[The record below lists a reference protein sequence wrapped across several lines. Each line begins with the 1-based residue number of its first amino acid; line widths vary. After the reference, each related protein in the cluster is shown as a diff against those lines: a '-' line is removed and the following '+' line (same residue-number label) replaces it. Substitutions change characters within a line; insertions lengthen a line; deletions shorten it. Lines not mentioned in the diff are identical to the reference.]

1 MNEKLL
7 GLRCSQCATFFKPD
21 EALYTCPKCKG
32 VLETVYDYEKIEGQF
47 DGEDLWRY
55 RQLLPTTN
63 RTNLWVGRTPLYKS
77 TILNEKLGL
86 DDLWIKDE
94 TKNPTH
100 SLKDRA
106 SAIVVALAKELGYK
120 TITCASTGNAASALA
135 GISAS
140 EGIESCIF
148 VPENI
153 PLPKLIQLQ
162 TFNARVFRIKASY
175 DDCFDLCNRIAD
187 KYGWY
192 NRNTAYNPYTLD
204 GKKTVAFEIA
214 EQLKVPDKI
223 FVPVGDGCI
232 ISSVWKGFVE
242 FQKLGII
249 NNLPELVGVQAA
261 GCKPLKDG
269 FDLGK
274 KVPDVAKP
282 STLAESIA
290 VGNPRNGFMALRD
303 VRKSK
308 GKFVSVSDEEMFE
321 AMKLL
326 GSTTG
331 IFGELAGVASV
342 AAIKKEKEENNIDR
356 NEKVVG
362 LITGSGLKDIE
373 AAVKLFGKTDLIE
386 ADEEKICERI
396 NRMKW
401 HKKNEMA

>member
-1 MNEKLL
+1 MNRNLL
-7 GLRCSQCATFFKPD
+7 GLKCSRCANFFKPD
-21 EALYTCPKCKG
+21 EPLYTCPKCGG
-32 VLETVYDYEKIEGQF
+32 VLETMYDYEKIVLKFEGK
-47 DGEDLWRY
+47 DLWRY
-55 RQLLPTTN
+55 GQLLPTTN
-63 RTNLWVGRTPLYKS
+63 RTDLLVGATPIYKP

-86 DDLWIKDE
+86 DNLWIKDE
-94 TKNPTH
+94 TKNPTQ

-106 SAIVVALAKELGYK
+106 SAIIVALAKELGHK
-120 TITCASTGNAASALA
+120 TIACASTGNAASSLA

-162 TFNARVFRIKASY
+162 AFNARIFRINANY
-175 DDCFDLCNRIAD
+175 DDCFDICNRISD
-187 KYGWY
+187 RYGWY

-214 EQLKVPDKI
+214 EHLKVPDKI

-242 FQKLGII
+242 FQKSGLIDS
-249 NNLPELVGVQAA
+249 LPELVGVQAE
-261 GCKPLKDG
+261 GCKPLKDS

-274 KVPDVAKP
+274 KVPDSVKP
-282 STLAESIA
+282 DTLAESIA

-342 AAIKKEKEENNIDR
+342 AAIKKERDANNIDKS
-356 NEKVVG
+356 EKVVG

-373 AAVKLFGKTDLIE
+373 AALNLFGRTDLIDP
-386 ADEEKICERI
+386 DEEKICEYI
-396 NRMKW
+396 EKGSKGGSNV
-401 HKKNEMA
+401 A